1 MMVYVVV
8 GIFMLL
14 DILTGILKA
23 LYTGTMDSS
32 VLHKGLFH
40 KLAEIVAVVGSGL
53 FEYGTSYVNLGVDLP
68 VLEAVAGYICLMEF
82 VSVTENLSEI
92 NPGLAKLFEPYLGKI
107 KAKEND
113 NGK

>member
-1 MMVYVVV
+1 MMVYAVV
-8 GIFMLL
+8 GIFILL

-32 VLHKGLFH
+32 ALHKGLFH

-53 FEYGTSYVNLGVDLP
+53 FEYGTTYVNLGVDLP

-82 VSVTENLSEI
+82 VSVAENLAEI
-92 NPGLAKLFEPYLGKI
+92 NPDLAKLFKPYLGKI
-107 KAKEND
+107 KGKED
-113 NGK
+113 KDD